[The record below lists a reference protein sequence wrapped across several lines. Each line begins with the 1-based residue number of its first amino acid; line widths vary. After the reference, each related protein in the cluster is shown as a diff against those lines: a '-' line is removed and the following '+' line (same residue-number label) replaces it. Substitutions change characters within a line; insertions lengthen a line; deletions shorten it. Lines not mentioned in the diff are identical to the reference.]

1 VIDPAIIKCVAPISG
16 AKAYRGVLYFSVKE
30 KLPMIAIDDTRDTGD
45 TLVADL
51 LKEIDPR
58 VEGEAAY
65 ALIERLYPFC
75 RSITGNG
82 VRRSLRLLRETIPLA
97 LREVVSHT
105 QAFDWTVPDEWN
117 IRDAYIMNETGERLV
132 DFRKSNLHVL
142 NYSTPINRMMSLA
155 ELRPHLFTIPEAPD
169 WIPYRTSYYQKN
181 WGFCLTQRQLD
192 KLEEG
197 EYHVYIDSSLHPGHL
212 TYGEFRIQGET
223 DDEVLISCHC
233 CHPSLCNDN
242 LSGIA
247 VAARLAALLNGLSLR
262 YSYRFLWI
270 PGTIGSI
277 TWLALNE
284 EILPRIKHGLVLS
297 CVGDSGK
304 FTYKRSR
311 RGNAEID
318 RAVEYE
324 LIQNGRGFE
333 VLNFAP
339 DGYDERQYCSPGIN
353 LPVGCFM
360 RTPNGCY
367 PEYHTSADDLSL
379 VSPSAMGESLAQLL
393 GVIQILE
400 QNRRYVNLNSKC
412 EPQLGRRGLYRQIG
426 GMHDPNGV
434 ENAMFW
440 VLNFSDGEHDL
451 LDIAVRSG
459 IEFQGIGTA
468 AELLREA
475 GLLKL
480 V

>member
-1 VIDPAIIKCVAPISG
+1 MTASIDAATTFAP
-16 AKAYRGVLYFSVKE
+16 L
-30 KLPMIAIDDTRDTGD
+30 
-45 TLVADL
+45 LVDL
-51 LKEIDPR
+51 LEEIDFDQ
-58 VEGEAAY
+58 EGGAAH
-65 ALIERLYPFC
+65 ALVERLYPFC

-97 LREVVSHT
+97 LPEVVSHT
-105 QAFDWTVPDEWN
+105 RVFDWTVPDEWN
-117 IRDAYIMNETGERLV
+117 VRDAYIMNEAGERLV

-142 NYSTPINRMMSLA
+142 NYSIPVNRTMSLA

-192 KLEEG
+192 QFEEE
-197 EYHVYIDSSLHPGHL
+197 EYHVYIDSTLHPGHL

-242 LSGIA
+242 LSGMA
-247 VAARLAALLNGLSLR
+247 VAARLAALLHGLSLR

-284 EILPRIKHGLVLS
+284 AILPRIKHGLVLS

-318 RAVEYE
+318 RAVE
-324 LIQNGRGFE
+324 Q
-333 VLNFAP
+333 VLTHSGHEFQRLDFAP
-339 DGYDERQYCSPGIN
+339 HGYDERQYCSPGIN

-379 VSPSAMGESLAQLL
+379 ISPFALGETLAQLL
-393 GVIQILE
+393 RVIQVLE
-400 QNRRYVNLNSKC
+400 QNRRYMNLNSKC
-412 EPQLGRRGLYRQIG
+412 EPQLGRRGLYRQLG
-426 GMHDPNGV
+426 GMQDRNDV
-434 ENAMFW
+434 EDAMFW
-440 VLNFSDGEHDL
+440 VLNFSDGDHDL

-459 IEFQGIGTA
+459 IEFQGISKA
-468 AELLREA
+468 AELLREE

-480 V
+480 I

>member
-1 VIDPAIIKCVAPISG
+1 MRVTTNGRSTADAF
-16 AKAYRGVLYFSVKE
+16 L
-30 KLPMIAIDDTRDTGD
+30 
-45 TLVADL
+45 ADL
-51 LKEIDPR
+51 LKEIDFR
-58 VEGEAAY
+58 EEGKTAY
-65 ALIERLYPFC
+65 GIIQRLYPLC

-82 VRRSLRLLRETIPLA
+82 VRRSLRLLRETVPLA
-97 LREVVSHT
+97 LREVMSDTPV
-105 QAFDWTVPDEWN
+105 FDWTVPDEWN
-117 IRDAYIMNETGERLV
+117 IRDAYIMNQTGERLV

-142 NYSTPINRMMSLA
+142 NYSVPVNRTMSLE
-155 ELRPHLFTIPEAPD
+155 ELRPHLFTIPDAPD

-192 KLEEG
+192 QFEEG
-197 EYHVYIDSSLHPGHL
+197 EYHVYIDSTLHPGHL

-223 DDEVLISCHC
+223 DEEVLISCHS

-242 LSGIA
+242 LSGMAI
-247 VAARLAALLNGLSLR
+247 AARLAALLENVSLR
-262 YSYRFLWI
+262 YSYRFLWV

-284 EILPRIKHGLVLS
+284 AILPRIKHGLVLS
-297 CVGDSGK
+297 CVGDRGG

-311 RGNAEID
+311 RGDAEVD
-318 RAVEYE
+318 RAVEHMLTHSGHE
-324 LIQNGRGFE
+324 TN
-333 VLNFAP
+333 VLDFAP
-339 DGYDERQYCSPGIN
+339 YGYDERQYCSPGID

-379 VSPSAMGESLAQLL
+379 VTPSALGESLAGLL
-393 GVIQILE
+393 RVVRILE
-400 QNRRYVNLNSKC
+400 ENQSYVNLNPKC

-426 GMHDPNGV
+426 GLKEAMGV
-434 ENAMFW
+434 ETAMLW
-440 VLNFSDGEHDL
+440 VLNLSDGEHDL

-459 IEFQGIGTA
+459 ISFPSVSEA
-468 AELLREA
+468 AKLLQEA
-475 GLLKL
+475 GLLTA